1 MLRLRAPP
9 ASLIVFQKN
18 ENRSVSVPRILSEK
32 DVAEFRDRLCE
43 VAARLFVE
51 RGPDG
56 FHMRELASALG
67 VSAMMPYR
75 YFKDRDEILS
85 VVRARAFRRFAD
97 QLEKAHA
104 TEGPLVVKSA
114 SVGRAYVQF
123 ALEEQT
129 NYRLMFDIS
138 QPPGKTVPELENQE
152 RRARAL
158 MSAHVHMLVQAGTL
172 EGDADLIARVL
183 WAALHGVI
191 VLHLSGKLDGDAF
204 DRVLSETM
212 RVISNAYRPVPLM
225 AEVEIPPARQWPKV
239 RSEQLT
245 P

>member
-1 MLRLRAPP
+1 MLHLRAPGAWP
-9 ASLIVFQKN
+9 IVRAKGRKSL
-18 ENRSVSVPRILSEK
+18 PRILSEA
-32 DVAEFRDRLCE
+32 DIAQFRERLCE
-43 VAARLFVE
+43 AAARLFVE
-51 RGPDG
+51 KGPDG
-56 FHMRELASALG
+56 FHMRELANQLG

-114 SVGRAYVQF
+114 AVGRAYVQF

-129 NYRLMFDIS
+129 NYRLMFDIA
-138 QPPGKTVPELENQE
+138 QPPGKSVPDLEFQE

-158 MSAHVHMLVQAGTL
+158 MSAHVHMLVEAGTL
-172 EGDADLIARVL
+172 AGDPDLIARVL

-191 VLHLSGKLDGDAF
+191 VLHLSGKLNDAMF
-204 DRVLSETM
+204 DKVLSETM
-212 RVISNAYRPVPLM
+212 RVVSNAYRPVPLR
-225 AEVEIPPARQWPKV
+225 AHGEIPAARQWPQLKP
-239 RSEQLT
+239 EQQN
-245 P
+245 PPP

>member
-1 MLRLRAPP
+1 M
-9 ASLIVFQKN
+9 
-18 ENRSVSVPRILSEK
+18 PRILSDA
-32 DVAEFRDRLCE
+32 DVAEFRERLCE
-43 VAARLFVE
+43 VAARLIVE
-51 RGPDG
+51 RGPEG

-97 QLEKAHA
+97 QLEIAHA
-104 TEGPLVVKSA
+104 AEGPPVVKSA
-114 SVGRAYVQF
+114 AVGRAYVKF

-138 QPPGKTVPELENQE
+138 QPPGKTIPELETQE

-191 VLHLSGKLDGDAF
+191 VLHLSGKLDGAMF
-204 DRVLSETM
+204 DQVLSETM
-212 RVISNAYRPVPLM
+212 RVVSNAYRPVPLT
-225 AEVEIPPARQWPKV
+225 ADGEVPPARQWPKI
-239 RSEQLT
+239 RSENRPT
-245 P
+245 

>member
-1 MLRLRAPP
+1 M
-9 ASLIVFQKN
+9 
-18 ENRSVSVPRILSEK
+18 PRILSEA
-32 DVAEFRDRLCE
+32 DVADFRERLCE

-56 FHMRELASALG
+56 FHMRELAGELG

-97 QLEKAHA
+97 QLEIAHA

-114 SVGRAYVQF
+114 AVGRAYVQF

-138 QPPGKTVPELENQE
+138 QPPGKTVPELEIQE

-191 VLHLSGKLDGDAF
+191 VLHLSGKLDGAMF

-225 AEVEIPPARQWPKV
+225 AEVEIPSARQWPKV
-239 RSEQLT
+239 RPGNLPQ
-245 P
+245 

>member
-1 MLRLRAPP
+1 MLHLRATWACP
-9 ASLIVFQKN
+9 IVAKKEQAW
-18 ENRSVSVPRILSEK
+18 SVKVPRILSEA
-32 DVAEFRDRLCE
+32 DVAEFRERLCE

-56 FHMRELASALG
+56 FHMRELASELG

-97 QLEKAHA
+97 QLEIAHA
-104 TEGPLVVKSA
+104 TEGPPMVKSA
-114 SVGRAYVQF
+114 AVGRAYVQF
-123 ALEEQT
+123 ALGEQT

-138 QPPGKTVPELENQE
+138 QPPGKTVPELEIQE

-172 EGDADLIARVL
+172 QGDADLIARVL

-191 VLHLSGKLDGDAF
+191 VLHLSGKLDGVAF

-225 AEVEIPPARQWPKV
+225 PDVEIPPARQWPKV
-239 RSEQLT
+239 RSQQL
-245 P
+245 PQ